1 MEEAKLQLS
10 HLYWTTSSLADRIAI
25 FQRFLNIDNTVTK
38 EKQNNYTKF
47 DIKGKNISIQIIFLD
62 NAEVVPT
69 KFDTDIFKLIFL
81 PNGTSQEVVDKIT
94 GETSTF
100 AFLFEDDINSI
111 IKGLKVEE
119 LSLYKV
125 FYHFIKSNS
134 FESKSY
140 DQDDIQR
147 FYQNSLK
154 RNVHLSDFEFATVI
168 DKLSLENHPRNNVKH
183 RKTTQLLNEIRK
195 DGVSNIILNGKSAS
209 GKTTLLVNPD
219 GTPKKGYIY
228 ANPLVSIYT
237 IDLRPMQVTINANNR
252 VLNAKLVQFNPKGF
266 KTFVAWHGN
275 ADYTQDG
282 LKDILMSY
290 AYDPTS
296 KNYDFLTILKELKNE
311 DSTNS
316 TKEVESNSV
325 TNKVVT
331 DTISK

>member
-1 MEEAKLQLS
+1 MSDKFWAILGGSVLFLILAAIVFRLSCFGYVENYQLG
-10 HLYWTTSSLADRIAI
+10 Y
-25 FQRFLNIDNTVTK
+25 Q
-38 EKQNNYTKF
+38 F
-47 DIKGKNISIQIIFLD
+47 D
-62 NAEVVPT
+62 
-69 KFDTDIFKLIFL
+69 
-81 PNGTSQEVVDKIT
+81 
-94 GETSTF
+94 
-100 AFLFEDDINSI
+100 
-111 IKGLKVEE
+111 
-119 LSLYKV
+119 
-125 FYHFIKSNS
+125 
-134 FESKSY
+134 
-140 DQDDIQR
+140 
-147 FYQNSLK
+147 
-154 RNVHLSDFEFATVI
+154 
-168 DKLSLENHPRNNVKH
+168 
-183 RKTTQLLNEIRK
+183 
-195 DGVSNIILNGKSAS
+195 SAS